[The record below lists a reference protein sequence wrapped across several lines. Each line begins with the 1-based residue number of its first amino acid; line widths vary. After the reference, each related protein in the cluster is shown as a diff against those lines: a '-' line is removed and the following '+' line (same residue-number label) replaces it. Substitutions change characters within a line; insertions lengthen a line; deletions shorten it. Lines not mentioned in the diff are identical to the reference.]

1 MSAQLLY
8 KFGATVVSTEAIMSS
23 SNTTTSSSSSSMS
36 LSGKGPLLRL
46 AVCGEEMRL
55 SREASKNSLSLASE
69 VGGAGSCNLARN
81 KVEGARVK
89 DKECSGFGIEIMV
102 RKCKDYYQ
110 AHTWTTRYSEAL
122 TYHFR

>member
-1 MSAQLLY
+1 MSAQLWNN
-8 KFGATVVSTEAIMSS
+8 FGATVVSAEAIMSS
-23 SNTTTSSSSSSMS
+23 SNNTTSSSSSAKS

-55 SREASKNSLSLASE
+55 SREASKKSLSLESE

-89 DKECSGFGIEIMV
+89 DTE
-102 RKCKDYYQ
+102 
-110 AHTWTTRYSEAL
+110 
-122 TYHFR
+122 

>member
-1 MSAQLLY
+1 MYSQNKKYLALLRISIGRKGCKACLFVRNAIRETSWFMSAQLWY

-81 KVEGARVK
+81 EV
-89 DKECSGFGIEIMV
+89 
-102 RKCKDYYQ
+102 
-110 AHTWTTRYSEAL
+110 
-122 TYHFR
+122 